1 MYFASAILSHFNPWQ
16 LKHSWQQRKKRL
28 PILQTSVLIWKIQ
41 YFGVAHPT
49 LCCGPLFAIV
59 VEITVKHL
67 NHHICSQ
74 SAEGKEGAA
83 FSGIAKW
90 FLSSPG
96 LFTCSL
102 AAVCAGGIHNTT
114 VRIPFC
120 LLPGSEERLL
130 SLDSPPLERKGKNG
144 YVR

>member
-1 MYFASAILSHFNPWQ
+1 MYFASAILSHLNLQQ
-16 LKHSWQQRKKRL
+16 LKHSWQQRKKKRL
-28 PILQTSVLIWKIQ
+28 PILQTSILILKYSILELHIW
-41 YFGVAHPT
+41 

-74 SAEGKEGAA
+74 LQEEKKVLHSRELR
-83 FSGIAKW
+83 KW
-90 FLSSPG
+90 FLSSPS

-102 AAVCAGGIHNTT
+102 AAVCAGGIHNMK

-120 LLPGSEERLL
+120 LLPGSEGRLL

-144 YVR
+144 YVC